1 MEFSF
6 ALKQILGLF
15 FTTALMTLLVEDLR
29 FNNIYTHSY
38 GVIEE
43 ESIIFI
49 MNGLIAP
56 LIWIIN
62 PWHIFKTLKKNYYYG
77 SKLITQD

>member
-1 MEFSF
+1 M
-6 ALKQILGLF
+6 KQIIGLF

-29 FNNIYTHSY
+29 FKNIYAHSY

-43 ESIIFI
+43 ETIIFM
-49 MNGLIAP
+49 MNGFIAP

-62 PWHIFKTLKKNYYYG
+62 PWHIYKIIKKKYYYG